1 MKNETIVD
9 GITYATN
16 DLDEGLFYWGK
27 PNGGIDKQWIQITG
41 TCDFSVKN
49 IKYDKNKKAKIRRA
63 VKYVWRES

>member
-16 DLDEGLFYWGK
+16 DSDEGLFYWGK
-27 PNGGIDKQWIQITG
+27 PNGGIDKQWIQIKG

-49 IKYDKNKKAKIRRA
+49 IRYDKNKKAKIRRA
-63 VKYVWRES
+63 VKYVWME

>member
-27 PNGGIDKQWIQITG
+27 PNGGIVKQSRQITG

-49 IKYDKNKKAKIRRA
+49 IKYDKNKKSKIRRA
-63 VKYVWRES
+63 VKYVWMES

>member
-16 DLDEGLFYWGK
+16 NLDEGLFYWGK
-27 PNGGIDKQWIQITG
+27 PNGGIDKQWIQIKG

-49 IKYDKNKKAKIRRA
+49 IRYGKNKKAKIRRA
-63 VKYVWRES
+63 VKYVWME